1 MAGVFGENGG
11 SRFGQNSSSDAGKI
25 FVGGLS
31 WETTVD
37 DLRDHFEKYGSIS
50 DCRLNTDPSTGR
62 SKGFGFIT
70 FEDTET
76 VDKVLNDSHTLQGRN
91 IEPQRAKARGAGGF
105 GGSRDSGKKL
115 FISGIDDEMS
125 EAEIQDYFSTFGK
138 VKDLHMP
145 VDRESGQRR
154 NFCFL
159 EYESEADAE
168 SALNSASHSIA
179 GKDLDVKKAKS
190 DKNRFGGGGRGRG
203 GFGGG
208 FGGRGRGGGYRG
220 GRGGYSGMRNGF
232 DSFGD

>member
-1 MAGVFGENGG
+1 MDNGS
-11 SRFGQNSSSDAGKI
+11 SRFGQNSSDAGKI

-70 FEDTET
+70 FAESET

-91 IEPQRAKARGAGGF
+91 IEPQRAKARGSGPSSFG

-115 FISGIDDEMS
+115 FISGIDDDMS
-125 EAEIQDYFSTFGK
+125 EAEIRDYFSTFGQ
-138 VKDLHMP
+138 VQDLHLP
-145 VDRESGQRR
+145 IDRESGQRR
-154 NFCFL
+154 NFCFV
-159 EYESEADAE
+159 EFESEVDADR
-168 SALNSASHSIA
+168 ALNCVSHSIS

-190 DKNRFGGGGRGRG
+190 DKNRFGGGGRG
-203 GFGGG
+203 
-208 FGGRGRGGGYRG
+208 GRGRGGSRG
-220 GRGGYSGMRNGF
+220 GRGSYGGMRNGF
-232 DSFGD
+232 DSFGGY